1 MNDTLSDVLTYLL
14 DNSHRIPNAMI
25 VDCLKLAQLNPDP
38 DQRLPVA
45 VLKQH
50 LGTRSNVEV
59 SRRLGRLHR
68 VGLVHYEKGVINTP
82 GYRFLR
88 VGPEQ

>member
-1 MNDTLSDVLTYLL
+1 MNDVLNYLL
-14 DNSHRIPNAMI
+14 DHSHQIPNGMI

-38 DQRLPVA
+38 DQRLSVA

-59 SRRLGRLHR
+59 SRRLTRLHR
-68 VGLVHYEKGVINTP
+68 VGLIHYEKGQHNMP